1 MASLGATRSAMDLQ
15 QLDGLQSV
23 LGMVKEQLEDGAGGG
38 NPAAW
43 DDEAPEEGY
52 KALSATDLE
61 VQRRIFDQFDVDNT
75 GQLAQ
80 VETMRMLKACI
91 RTEELSRQR
100 KRQRKKNF
108 LFSFLSSSFPS
119 HRGLP
124 YVRVSIRRRLE

>member
-43 DDEAPEEGY
+43 GDEAAEEGY

-80 VETMRMLKACI
+80 VETMRMLKAMALFD
-91 RTEELSRQR
+91 TADELLQVI
-100 KRQRKKNF
+100 KKMDDDNSGTIDYDEF
-108 LFSFLSSSFPS
+108 TQLWCAPT
-119 HRGLP
+119 P
-124 YVRVSIRRRLE
+124 CPTVVS